1 MKTTST
7 MELDLNDVATVEA
20 LIQADAVKSPSV
32 PAKEIEDKIRQK
44 QKLASF
50 TMKLAES
57 DIESLKRQASA
68 KNLEWRQY
76 LQNEIEAKI
85 FSAKIGAATIQTPSM
100 GLEPTKKITGP
111 SAGSTI
117 RRTKHNG

>member
-1 MKTTST
+1 
-7 MELDLNDVATVEA
+7 MELDLNDPATVEA
-20 LIQADAVKSPSV
+20 LIQADAVKTV
-32 PAKEIEDKIRQK
+32 TAPAKEIEEKIRQK

-57 DIESLKRQASA
+57 DIAALKRQASA
-68 KNLEWRQY
+68 KNLEWRQH

-85 FSAKIGAATIQTPSM
+85 FSCKIGAATIQTPSM